1 MSLSTTTLHNP
12 TTKNKDTHKYSFN
25 FSELLKIDSY
35 LSPFLD
41 EINGR
46 HANYLQVKKSLTQ
59 NNKISL
65 TEFSRDGY
73 KSYGFTIDQE
83 SKIISLTEWAP
94 NADEIFLRGEFNA
107 WNEGSHKLSK
117 VTEYGHFQ
125 IIIPSVKIK
134 GTKELAIPHDSK
146 IRILL
151 VLSSGEKI

>member
-65 TEFSRDGY
+65 TEFSRDGTRAMELLLIKKA
-73 KSYGFTIDQE
+73 KSY
-83 SKIISLTEWAP
+83 
-94 NADEIFLRGEFNA
+94 
-107 WNEGSHKLSK
+107 H
-117 VTEYGHFQ
+117 
-125 IIIPSVKIK
+125 
-134 GTKELAIPHDSK
+134 
-146 IRILL
+146 
-151 VLSSGEKI
+151 